1 MVKFSIITATYNRG
15 DLLKD
20 IYKALIEQ
28 TLQDFEW
35 IIIDDGSSDGTKE
48 IVSRW
53 EKRISIKYIWQTNQG
68 KHVAINNGIK
78 KAEGRFVIIL
88 DADDIPEKYALQH
101 FKSYLEERI
110 FENDNCAGVA
120 VLCSDASGKL
130 IGTKFLQ
137 DKTCGNLLDLY
148 YRQNVKGDKW
158 MCWRK
163 NVIEDFPF
171 PVIEGEKF
179 MPEAIVW
186 NRISLK
192 YKIFCANDSL
202 LRIRYQA
209 DGLSSSSK
217 KIRIKNPKGA
227 SLYYKEFVNLM
238 SASFGWK
245 LRNIINYS
253 RFSFHAKNSV
263 SEQINGINSAIMK
276 IILVLILPLGFCF
289 YLRDKSTV

>member
-1 MVKFSIITATYNRG
+1 
-15 DLLKD
+15 
-20 IYKALIEQ
+20 
-28 TLQDFEW
+28 
-35 IIIDDGSSDGTKE
+35 
-48 IVSRW
+48 
-53 EKRISIKYIWQTNQG
+53 
-68 KHVAINNGIK
+68 
-78 KAEGRFVIIL
+78 
-88 DADDIPEKYALQH
+88 
-101 FKSYLEERI
+101 
-110 FENDNCAGVA
+110 
-120 VLCSDASGKL
+120 
-130 IGTKFLQ
+130 
-137 DKTCGNLLDLY
+137 
-148 YRQNVKGDKW
+148 

-192 YKIFCANDSL
+192 YKIFCVNDSL
-202 LRIRYQA
+202 LRMRYQA
-209 DGLSSSSK
+209 GGLSSSSK

-238 SASFGWK
+238 SVSFGWK

-253 RFSFHAKNSV
+253 RFSFHAKNSL

-276 IILVLILPLGFCF
+276 IILVLTLPLGFCF